1 MNNVI
6 ARAESLAV
14 GYGGKSL
21 FQIPS
26 LEITSGQL
34 MLVVG
39 PNGAGKSAFLRTLVG
54 VERPCG
60 GELQF
65 HVNQGWTSLSKLAG
79 RARVETVA
87 WCPQSE
93 APEFGFTV
101 EKYVAMACLA
111 RTDSMF
117 ETATD
122 WETVER
128 VLEQTRSTHLAKRA
142 VSELSG
148 GEQRRVMIARS
159 LAQDARLIALD
170 EPFTFVDARSQDA
183 IFGLLVEIAQSGKAV
198 VATIHDLTLVSE
210 LSVACDASLLA
221 IGRNGVVP
229 AQESTLWKVD
239 EYLNGNALEETFDH
253 VFERV
258 PLAGGV
264 IGIFSRTL
272 AQKNGS

>member
-1 MNNVI
+1 VSGI
-6 ARAESLAV
+6 VARASTLAV
-14 GYGGKSL
+14 GYGGKAL
-21 FQIPS
+21 FEVPS
-26 LEITSGQL
+26 LELRAGQL
-34 MLVVG
+34 LLVVG

-54 VERPCG
+54 VEKPCG
-60 GELQF
+60 GTLEFAVQNGWMPLQE
-65 HVNQGWTSLSKLAG
+65 VKGKV
-79 RARVETVA
+79 RVETVA

-93 APEFGFTV
+93 APEIGFTV

-117 ETATD
+117 ETGED
-122 WETVER
+122 WETVAR
-128 VLEQTRSTHLAKRA
+128 VLEQTHCSHLAKRP

-148 GEQRRVMIARS
+148 GEQRRAMIARS
-159 LAQDARLIALD
+159 LAQDAKLVALD

-183 IFGLLVEIAQSGKAV
+183 LFSLLVEIAQSGKAV

-210 LSVACDASLLA
+210 LSHACETQLLA
-221 IGRNGVVP
+221 IGRSGVVSSP
-229 AQESTLWKVD
+229 NAATWDVS
-239 EYLNGNALEETFDH
+239 EYLSTNALEETFDH

-272 AQKNGS
+272 AKKNGS

>member
-1 MNNVI
+1 MSAVV
-6 ARAESLAV
+6 ARAKSLAV
-14 GYGGKSL
+14 GYGGKPL

-26 LEITSGQL
+26 LEIASGQL

-54 VERPCG
+54 VEKPCG
-60 GELQF
+60 GDLEF
-65 HVNQGWTSLSKLAG
+65 FVDGGWSPLARVSG
-79 RARVETVA
+79 KARVETVA

-117 ETATD
+117 ETARD

-128 VLEQTRSTHLAKRA
+128 VLEQTRSTHLAKRP

-159 LAQDARLIALD
+159 LAQDSRLIALD

-183 IFGLLVEIAQSGKAV
+183 IFALLVEIAQSGKAV
-198 VATIHDLTLVSE
+198 VATVHDLTLVSE
-210 LSVACDASLLA
+210 LSVACDARLLA
-221 IGRNGVVP
+221 IGRTGVVP
-229 AQESTLWKVD
+229 ASESTLWTVD

>member
-1 MNNVI
+1 MSGVI
-6 ARAESLAV
+6 ARAQSLQV
-14 GYGGKSL
+14 GYGGKTL
-21 FQIPS
+21 FEIPA
-26 LEITSGQL
+26 LEVASGQL

-54 VERPCG
+54 VEKPCG
-60 GELQF
+60 GSLEF
-65 HVNQGWTSLSKLAG
+65 FVNGGWSALSGISGKE
-79 RARVETVA
+79 RVETVA

-122 WETVER
+122 WETVAR
-128 VLEQTRSTHLAKRA
+128 VLDQTRSTHLAKRP

-183 IFGLLVEIAQSGKAV
+183 IFALLVEIAHSGKAV

-210 LSVACDASLLA
+210 LSQACDTRLLA
-221 IGRNGVVP
+221 IRKDGVIP
-229 AQESTLWKVD
+229 APDAPVWKVD
-239 EYLNGNALEETFDH
+239 EYLNGKALEETFDH